1 MLFFRTALNYICAY
15 SCLFKIDELKPFS
28 GKPLKFMRNDKL
40 LILELQNKDEAA
52 LSKLY
57 DYYSPAIYGV
67 ILRMCKDDEQAQN
80 LLQDTFMTIWEKGY
94 QYDSKKGRFYTW
106 AYRIAKNKT
115 LNFLRRPQNLIQNED
130 LSVYDNKEEDVS
142 DDMDYLQLNGCL
154 TQLDAHHQKA
164 LELVYFK
171 GLTHRE
177 AHKEMDVPLGT
188 FKSYIKQALRKLQ
201 LSYDKAVVLFIMLNE
216 AMK

>member
-1 MLFFRTALNYICAY
+1 MGN
-15 SCLFKIDELKPFS
+15 
-28 GKPLKFMRNDKL
+28 PLTFMQNDKL
-40 LILELQNKDEAA
+40 LILKLQNKDEAA
-52 LSKLY
+52 LAKLY
-57 DYYSPAIYGV
+57 DNYSPAIYGV
-67 ILRMCKDDEQAQN
+67 ILRMCKDEQQAQN
-80 LLQDTFMTIWEKGY
+80 LLQDTFMTIWEKGH
-94 QYDSKKGRFYTW
+94 QYDPQKGRFYTW

-130 LSVYDNKEEDVS
+130 LSVYNNKEEDVS
-142 DDMDYLQLNGCL
+142 GDMDYLQLNGCL
-154 TQLDAHHQKA
+154 KQLDSHHQKA

-177 AHKEMDVPLGT
+177 AHDEMDVPLGT

-201 LSYDKAVVLFIMLNE
+201 QSYDKVVVLFIILNE

>member
-1 MLFFRTALNYICAY
+1 MQ
-15 SCLFKIDELKPFS
+15 
-28 GKPLKFMRNDKL
+28 NDKL
-40 LILELQNKDEAA
+40 LILKLQNKDEAA
-52 LSKLY
+52 LAKLY

-67 ILRMCKDDEQAQN
+67 ILRMCKDEQQAQN
-80 LLQDTFMTIWEKGY
+80 LLQDTFMTIWEKGH
-94 QYDSKKGRFYTW
+94 QYNPQKGRFYTW

-130 LSVYDNKEEDVS
+130 LSVYNNKEEDVS
-142 DDMDYLQLNGCL
+142 GDMDYLQLNGCL
-154 TQLDAHHQKA
+154 KQLDAHHQKA

-177 AHKEMDVPLGT
+177 AHEEMDVPLGT

-201 LSYDKAVVLFIMLNE
+201 QSYDKAVVLFIILHE